1 MLKALLRR
9 VLRGLG
15 MNKRLS
21 LFAINEVCVHDLDET
36 LPMLSY
42 KMNGFF
48 FNFYLDDHFRYR
60 HLVNARDLHPGPS
73 LARHCERGT
82 G

>member
-9 VLRGLG
+9 VLRGFG
-15 MNKRLS
+15 RMNKRLS

-48 FNFYLDDHFRYR
+48 LIFIWMTTF
-60 HLVNARDLHPGPS
+60 
-73 LARHCERGT
+73 GT
-82 G
+82 DTW

>member
-15 MNKRLS
+15 RMNKRLS

-48 FNFYLDDHFRYR
+48 
-60 HLVNARDLHPGPS
+60 
-73 LARHCERGT
+73 
-82 G
+82 